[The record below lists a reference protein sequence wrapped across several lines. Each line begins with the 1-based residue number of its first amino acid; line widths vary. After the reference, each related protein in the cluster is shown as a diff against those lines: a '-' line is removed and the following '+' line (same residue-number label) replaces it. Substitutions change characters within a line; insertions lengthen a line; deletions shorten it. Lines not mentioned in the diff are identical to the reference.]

1 MKKNQL
7 GLVAICALVFFCSCG
22 VPHQLNRSAQQT
34 LYTQPALRL
43 AHVGI
48 SIYDPLAKKY
58 WYNHQGDKYFVP
70 ASNTK
75 IPTCYA
81 AMKYLGDSILSAYV
95 LDSVNS
101 VDSTRTLYVRP
112 VGDPTFLLAEFPSQP
127 LLKRMQESKNGVV
140 LDISTQHAF
149 SAYGSGWSWDDFQ
162 EAYLAE
168 RSVLPIYGNVVSFY
182 TQQNRFKAIPSLVMR
197 PPYMNETMMQVLGKG
212 GKFQVNRQQD
222 QNVFS
227 LTSAAKP
234 FTRATIPFK
243 TLYGTTSFAFLK
255 DTLERLGVSC
265 SMLLQSNVPT
275 GNPLYSVATDSLLKP
290 LMHRSDNFF
299 AEQSLLMVS
308 QRILGKMNDEAVID
322 TLLKTD
328 FADLPQR
335 PRWADGSG
343 LSRYNL
349 FTPQCFVRI
358 LEKMKNEFGMERI
371 KTIFPT
377 GGEGTFTGYYKNE
390 AGAIY
395 AKTGTLS
402 GVVSLSGYLYTRK
415 GKLLLFSALVNNH
428 QSSASEIRR
437 LVEQFIIG
445 VREKY

>member
-7 GLVAICALVFFCSCG
+7 ALLSIGVVLFFSSCG
-22 VPHQLNRSAQQT
+22 VTHQLRQRAQQQ
-34 LYTQPALRL
+34 LYRQPALRS

-48 SIYDPLAKKY
+48 SIYDPGAKKF
-58 WYNHQGDKYFVP
+58 WYNYQGNKYFVP

-95 LDSVNS
+95 MDSLHAG
-101 VDSTRTLYVRP
+101 DSIPTLYVRP
-112 VGDPTFLLAEFPSQP
+112 TGDPSFLLAEFSAQP

-140 LDISTQHAF
+140 LDLSTQHAF

-168 RSVLPIYGNVVSFY
+168 RSVFPIYGNVVSFY
-182 TQQNRFKAIPSLVMR
+182 AQQNKLTATPALVLR
-197 PPYMNETMMQVLGKG
+197 SPFMNELLVQVAGKD
-212 GKFQVNRQQD
+212 GKFQVNRSQD
-222 QNVFS
+222 QNLFS
-227 LTSAAKP
+227 LSAAARP

-243 TLYGTTSFAFLK
+243 TLNGVTSFTFLK
-255 DTLERLGVSC
+255 DTLARMGIPC
-265 SMLLQSNVPT
+265 TIRLQSNSPA
-275 GNPLYSVATDSLLKP
+275 GHPLYSIPTDSLLKP

-308 QRILGKMNDEAVID
+308 QRLLGKMNDEAVID

-390 AGAIY
+390 TGAIY

-402 GVVSLSGYLYTRK
+402 GVVSLSGYLYTKK

-437 LVEQFIIG
+437 LVEQFIVG